1 MNWGKGIIL
10 SFILFAVFIGV
21 LATVCLRQDISL
33 VSKNYYQEEL
43 AYQQQIE
50 RMNNT
55 NRLDQKPEI
64 TVSGDILEIQF
75 DLFSAVE
82 EGEVKLFRPSDVRFD
97 KQFILKV
104 SMETSQR
111 FDVSSLPKGMYRAKM
126 QWTMN
131 GKEYFIE
138 NIINL

>member
-1 MNWGKGIIL
+1 MNWGKGILL

-21 LATVCLRQDISL
+21 LVTLCMRQDISL

-50 RMNNT
+50 RLNNT
-55 NRLDQKPEI
+55 SRLGEKPTM
-64 TVSGDILEIQF
+64 TVAGSVLEIQF
-75 DLFSAVE
+75 NQFNNLE
-82 EGEVKLFRPSDVRFD
+82 HGELKLFRPSDVRFD
-97 KQFILKV
+97 KQFILQ
-104 SMETSQR
+104 TSSERAQR

-126 QWTMN
+126 KWSMK
-131 GKEYFIE
+131 GKDYFIE